1 MKRRASSSRLLAV
14 VALLASSPLLAVES
28 DRDKPMDIDADSMQS
43 NVNEGT
49 ATLTGNVRIVQGTLD
64 VRAAKAV
71 VTQDEQQQVSRAVL
85 TGSPATLAQ
94 DLDDGGRLDARAAQ
108 IDYDM
113 ANDRVVLTGN
123 AVVAQPRGELRGE
136 RITYSLNDGR
146 IEAGGPEGGNRVF
159 MRMNPQVKPPAEAAE
174 PAAASTDK
182 PQG

>member
-1 MKRRASSSRLLAV
+1 MTSRALDFRLLTLAAV
-14 VALLASSPLLAVES
+14 LAASPAVAVKS
-28 DRDKPMDIDADSMQS
+28 DRDKPMDIDADSMVS
-43 NVNEGT
+43 NVDEGT
-49 ATLTGNVRIVQGTLD
+49 ATLTGNVRIVQGTLE

-71 VTQDEQQQVSRAVL
+71 VTQDKDQEVSRAVL
-85 TGSPATLAQ
+85 TGAPATLAE
-94 DLDDGGRLDARAAQ
+94 DLDDGGRLDASAAQ

-136 RITYSLNDGR
+136 RITYSLEDGR

-159 MRMNPQVKPPAEAAE
+159 MRMNPQTKPATDTAKPPAASAA
-174 PAAASTDK
+174 K

>member
-1 MKRRASSSRLLAV
+1 MNRRARSARLFAV
-14 VALLASSPLLAVES
+14 VAALAAAPAFALKS
-28 DRDKPMDIDADSMQS
+28 DREQPMDIDADRMES
-43 NVNEGT
+43 NVNDGT
-49 ATLTGNVRIVQGTLD
+49 ATLSGNVRIVQGTLD

-71 VTQDEQQQVSRAVL
+71 VTQDGQQQVSRAIL
-85 TGSPATLAQ
+85 TGAPATLAQ

-113 ANDRVVLTGN
+113 ANDRVVLTGD

-136 RITYSLNDGR
+136 RITYSLTDGR

-159 MRMNPQVKPPAEAAE
+159 MRMNPQVKPAADTAE
-174 PAAASTDK
+174 PAAASTPK